1 MNEEIEQL
9 ENRVENLEDTVR
21 SLRNRIGDLEQ
32 ELEDLSS
39 YYVLAK
45 AVCELQ
51 DELRKLHPE
60 LYLTNEVYAPTKV
73 GMK

>member
-1 MNEEIEQL
+1 MNEIETL
-9 ENRVENLEDTVR
+9 KDTVNGLKR
-21 SLRNRIGDLEQ
+21 RIECLEQ

-60 LYLTNEVYAPTKV
+60 LYLVNEVYAPTKV
-73 GMK
+73 GMS

>member
-1 MNEEIEQL
+1 MNEI
-9 ENRVENLEDTVR
+9 ENLEDTVN
-21 SLRNRIGDLEQ
+21 SLKRRVEYLEQ

-60 LYLTNEVYAPTKV
+60 ISFMNQLYAPTKV